1 MKKFK
6 ISHEVPKCFLVS
18 SLTFNSYQYCLPH
31 LMETD
36 QDYRDFFLYCR
47 ESGIE
52 IYLDNS
58 LHELGASMS
67 DEILLKWVR
76 ILEPSTFFIP
86 DVWEDAAGSIVNAR
100 RWANIEVPKN
110 TTKTAIVQAK
120 NAAEAYACVKTY
132 KDLGYKKIAF
142 SYGNSFYNELII
154 HPNKDMGKALG
165 RVSLISRLYNHN
177 VLTKHDRVHLL
188 GTAIPQEFSWYDGIE
203 CIESLDT
210 SNPIMAALDNIEYSV
225 HGLNS
230 KPKSNL
236 NNSFN
241 IHQIV
246 GETYNKVLKNVVR
259 FNNLIPDV
267 KEPEKMEPVQQPITP
282 LEPEPLPTKFLSI
295 FEYSGKPAGTKL
307 GGFIYNKSR
316 HQGIKIKTKDI
327 TSKNYQG
334 RIILY
339 PESWLSENLYKLVEE
354 YRLESLNQGDDDL
367 PF

>member
-6 ISHEVPKCFLVS
+6 ISHEVPKCFLVN

-36 QDYRDFFLYCR
+36 ENYRDFFLYCKQC
-47 ESGIE
+47 GVE

-58 LHELGASMS
+58 LHELGSSMS

-142 SYGNSFYNELII
+142 SYGNSFYNELVI

-165 RVSLISRLYNHN
+165 RVSLISRLYYHN
-177 VLTKHDRVHLL
+177 ILTKNDRVHLL

-210 SNPIMAALDNIEYSV
+210 SNPIMAALDNMEYSV

-241 IHQIV
+241 VGIE
-246 GETYNKVLKNVVR
+246 GETYNKILLNIVR
-259 FNNLIPDV
+259 FNNLIPDI
-267 KEPEKMEPVQQPITP
+267 KEPEKMEPVQQPTTP
-282 LEPEPLPTKFLSI
+282 LEPDGFVSI
-295 FEYSGKPAGTKL
+295 YEATGVPAGKLL
-307 GGFIYNKSR
+307 GGYIYTKAKESN
-316 HQGIKIKTKDI
+316 IKTSFQNVDTKSYKGKI
-327 TSKNYQG
+327 M
-334 RIILY
+334 LY
-339 PESWLSENLYKLVEE
+339 PKSWLKENYD
-354 YRLESLNQGDDDL
+354 SLKKEFEDKTKDDL